1 MSAAWDSADHPT
13 PVSVGPLGWVLMLL
27 RGVVLATVVLVGLV
41 ILLAIRLIER
51 PLYGQGR
58 PVTPHITQIVCK
70 IAFWIMGLRRA
81 VIGTPMRHRGAVVA
95 NHTSWLDIFSLNA
108 AQRIYFVS
116 KSEVASW
123 PGIGWLAKATGTL
136 FIERNPKHARKQT
149 EVFQRRLLDNHRLL
163 FFPEGTSTDGL
174 QVLPFK
180 TTLFQSFFAPE
191 LRDVI
196 WVQPVTVIYTA
207 PDGTDPRFYG
217 WWGDMSFG
225 GHLLRTLASLRQGQ
239 VTTIYHTPL
248 AVADFENRK
257 ALAQACEAQV
267 RAAHPSGGIAAPN
280 PAELR

>member
-27 RGVVLATVVLVGLV
+27 RGVLLATVVLVGLV

-149 EVFQRRLLDNHRLL
+149 EVFQQRLLDNHRLL

-196 WVQPVTVIYTA
+196 WVQPVTVLYTA

-267 RAAHPSGGIAAPN
+267 RAAHPSAGLAAPN

>member
-70 IAFWIMGLRRA
+70 IAFWVMGLRRA

-149 EVFQRRLLDNHRLL
+149 EVFQQRLLDNHRLL

-191 LRDVI
+191 LRDLI

-267 RAAHPSGGIAAPN
+267 RAAHPSAGLAAPN

>member
-27 RGVVLATVVLVGLV
+27 RGVLLATVVLVGLV

-81 VIGTPMRHRGAVVA
+81 VVGTPMRHRGAVVA

-149 EVFQRRLLDNHRLL
+149 EVFQQRLLDNHRLL

-196 WVQPVTVIYTA
+196 WVQPVTVLYTA

-267 RAAHPSGGIAAPN
+267 RAAHPSAGLATPN

>member
-27 RGVVLATVVLVGLV
+27 RGMTLATVVLVGLV

-81 VIGTPMRHRGAVVA
+81 VVGTPMRHRGAVVA

-123 PGIGWLAKATGTL
+123 PGIGWLAKATRTL

-196 WVQPVTVIYTA
+196 WVQPVTVLYTA
-207 PDGTDPRFYG
+207 PNGTDPRFYG

-225 GHLLRTLASLRQGQ
+225 GHLLRTLASQRQGQ

-267 RAAHPSGGIAAPN
+267 RAAHPSAGLATPN

>member
-27 RGVVLATVVLVGLV
+27 RGMALATVVLVGLV
-41 ILLAIRLIER
+41 ILLTIRLIER
-51 PLYGQGR
+51 PLSGQGR

-196 WVQPVTVIYTA
+196 WVQPVTVLYTA

-267 RAAHPSGGIAAPN
+267 RAAHPSAGIAAPN

>member
-27 RGVVLATVVLVGLV
+27 RGMTLATVVLVGLV

-239 VTTIYHTPL
+239 VTTIYHNPL

-267 RAAHPSGGIAAPN
+267 RAAHPSGGIATPN

>member
-70 IAFWIMGLRRA
+70 IAFWVMGLRRA

-149 EVFQRRLLDNHRLL
+149 AVFQRRLLDNHRLL

-196 WVQPVTVIYTA
+196 WVQPVTVLYTA

-267 RAAHPSGGIAAPN
+267 RAAHPSAGLAAPN

>member
-27 RGVVLATVVLVGLV
+27 RGMTLATVVLVGLV

-58 PVTPHITQIVCK
+58 PVTPHITQSVCK

-196 WVQPVTVIYTA
+196 RVQPVTVLYTA
-207 PDGTDPRFYG
+207 PNGTDPRFYG

-225 GHLLRTLASLRQGQ
+225 GHLLRTLASPRQGQ

-267 RAAHPSGGIAAPN
+267 CAAHPSGGIAAPN

>member
-27 RGVVLATVVLVGLV
+27 RGMALATVVLVGLV
-41 ILLAIRLIER
+41 ILLTIRLIER
-51 PLYGQGR
+51 PLSGQGR

-149 EVFQRRLLDNHRLL
+149 EVFQQRLLDNHRLL

-207 PDGTDPRFYG
+207 PNGTDPRFYG

-267 RAAHPSGGIAAPN
+267 RAAHPSAGLAAPN

>member
-70 IAFWIMGLRRA
+70 TAFWIMGLRRA
-81 VIGTPMRHRGAVVA
+81 VVGTPMRHRGAVVA

-116 KSEVASW
+116 KSEGASW

-149 EVFQRRLLDNHRLL
+149 EVFQQRLLDNHRLL

-196 WVQPVTVIYTA
+196 WAQPVTVLYTA

-267 RAAHPSGGIAAPN
+267 RAARPSGGIAAPN

>member
-149 EVFQRRLLDNHRLL
+149 EVFQQRLLDNHRLL

-196 WVQPVTVIYTA
+196 WVQPVTVLYNA

-239 VTTIYHTPL
+239 VTTIYHNPL

-267 RAAHPSGGIAAPN
+267 RAAHTSAGLATSN

>member
-149 EVFQRRLLDNHRLL
+149 EVFQQRLLDNHRLL

-267 RAAHPSGGIAAPN
+267 RAAHPSAGLAAPN

>member
-196 WVQPVTVIYTA
+196 WVQPVTVLYTA

-267 RAAHPSGGIAAPN
+267 RAAHPSAGLAAPN

>member
-27 RGVVLATVVLVGLV
+27 RGMTLATVVLVGLV

-81 VIGTPMRHRGAVVA
+81 VVGTPMRHRGAVVA

-196 WVQPVTVIYTA
+196 WVQPVTVLYTA

-267 RAAHPSGGIAAPN
+267 RAAHPSGGACNAKP
-280 PAELR
+280 R

>member
-27 RGVVLATVVLVGLV
+27 RGMTLATVVLVGLV

-81 VIGTPMRHRGAVVA
+81 VVGTPMRHRGAVVA

-196 WVQPVTVIYTA
+196 WVQPVTVLYTA

-239 VTTIYHTPL
+239 VTTIYHNPL

-267 RAAHPSGGIAAPN
+267 RAAHPSAGLATPN

>member
-27 RGVVLATVVLVGLV
+27 RGVLLATVVLVGLV

-70 IAFWIMGLRRA
+70 IAFWIIGLRRA

-196 WVQPVTVIYTA
+196 WVQPVTVLYTA

-267 RAAHPSGGIAAPN
+267 RAAHPSAGLAAPN

>member
-27 RGVVLATVVLVGLV
+27 RGMTLATVVLVGLV
-41 ILLAIRLIER
+41 LLLAIRLIER

-267 RAAHPSGGIAAPN
+267 RAAHPSGGLAAPN

>member
-27 RGVVLATVVLVGLV
+27 RGMTLATVVLVGLV

-81 VIGTPMRHRGAVVA
+81 VVGTPMRHRGAVVA

-196 WVQPVTVIYTA
+196 WVQPVTVLYTA

>member
-13 PVSVGPLGWVLMLL
+13 PVSVGPLGWVLVLL
-27 RGVVLATVVLVGLV
+27 RGVLLATVVLVGLV

-149 EVFQRRLLDNHRLL
+149 EVFQQRLLDNHRLL
-163 FFPEGTSTDGL
+163 FFPEGTSTDGQ

-196 WVQPVTVIYTA
+196 WVQPVTVLYTA
-207 PDGTDPRFYG
+207 PNGTDPRFYG

-267 RAAHPSGGIAAPN
+267 RAAHPSAGLAAPN

>member
-149 EVFQRRLLDNHRLL
+149 EVFQQRLLDNHRLL

-196 WVQPVTVIYTA
+196 WVQPVTVLYTA

-267 RAAHPSGGIAAPN
+267 RAAHPSGGACNAKP
-280 PAELR
+280 R